1 MQADIDSIRQSR
13 LFQDLPDTSVAQLA
27 MRVSRRH
34 LAAGQILFK
43 AGDPGSTFYIIQDG
57 DVTISVPGPTGQ
69 AVTLALLG
77 PGDAFGELALLD
89 EAPRSATAT
98 VTREALLLSL
108 QRSDF
113 MDVIQNEE
121 AALTAFL
128 GNLAQVIR
136 NMNQRLAD
144 VASLNAQ
151 HRLARVLNDLI
162 TRDGRPVD
170 DGILIDRTLTSTDL
184 AGLAGLHPVQVD
196 RLIKDLEYDNVLGRR
211 DDAWVV
217 FRPDVLAA
225 AG

>member
-98 VTREALLLSL
+98 VTREAMLLSL
-108 QRSDF
+108 SRSDF
-113 MDVIQNEE
+113 MDVIQNQE

-162 TRDGRPVD
+162 SRDGRPVD
-170 DGILIDRTLTSTDL
+170 DGILIDRSLTSADL

-211 DDAWVV
+211 DEAWVV
-217 FRPDVLAA
+217 FRPDVLAS

>member
-13 LFQDLPDTSVAQLA
+13 LFHDLPDTSVAQLA

-34 LAAGQILFK
+34 CGAGQLLFK

-69 AVTLALLG
+69 AITLALLG

-98 VTREALLLSL
+98 VTREAQLLAL

-113 MDVIQNEE
+113 MDVIEHE
-121 AALTAFL
+121 PAALTAFL
-128 GNLAQVIR
+128 ANLAQIIR

-151 HRLARVLNDLI
+151 HRLARVFVDLLQ
-162 TRDGRPVD
+162 RDGRPVD
-170 DGILIDRTLTSTDL
+170 DAILIDRPLTIGDL

-196 RLIKDLEYDNVLGRR
+196 RLIKDLEYDNVLERR

-217 FRPDVLAA
+217 LRPDVLEAA
-225 AG
+225 R

>member
-13 LFQDLPDTSVAQLA
+13 LFNDLPDTSIAQLA

-34 LAAGQILFK
+34 CSAGQILFK
-43 AGDPGSTFYIIQDG
+43 AGDPGSTYYIIQEG

-69 AVTLALLG
+69 AITLALLG

-98 VTREALLLSL
+98 VTRDAQLLAL

-113 MDVIQNEE
+113 MDVIEHE
-121 AALTAFL
+121 PAALAAFL
-128 GNLAQVIR
+128 ANLAQIVR

-151 HRLARVLNDLI
+151 HRLARVFVDLLQ
-162 TRDGRPVD
+162 RDGRQVD
-170 DGILIDRTLTSTDL
+170 DAIVIDRPLTTADL

-196 RLIKDLEYDNVLGRR
+196 RLIRDLEYDNVLERR
-211 DDAWVV
+211 DDTWVV
-217 FRPDVLAA
+217 LRPDVLEAA
-225 AG
+225 R